1 MTLDAPP
8 PLGADG
14 ERNHPSTPCI
24 DQADAESQINR
35 RRLIYR
41 TPGNPVTMES

>member
-24 DQADAESQINR
+24 DQADVESQINR